1 MPFLEEIFMN
11 RDEILNLILE
21 LLTDENIKEVNKII
35 FSDTKTYESKKII
48 ARPIS
53 IKNKYFL
60 QLEKFR
66 DNKSFH
72 ENFDL
77 QSKKI
82 ENIFLDL
89 IDNFSQINIQKK
101 AKEILLAKSKNKF
114 KIKENIIAA
123 CQINH
128 EHNQKKNYIL
138 EEGSPIDF
146 LVELGIMSEEGRV
159 LKNSYKKFRQINKY
173 LEFIKDVMDELKL
186 NAKQEI
192 KILYFGCGKSY
203 LSFALY
209 YYLKNIL
216 HYEKLQLVGLD

>member
-11 RDEILNLILE
+11 RDEILNLMLE
-21 LLTDENIKEVNKII
+21 LLTDENIKEVNKIT

-101 AKEILLAKSKNKF
+101 L
-114 KIKENIIAA
+114 
-123 CQINH
+123 
-128 EHNQKKNYIL
+128 
-138 EEGSPIDF
+138 
-146 LVELGIMSEEGRV
+146 
-159 LKNSYKKFRQINKY
+159 KKF
-173 LEFIKDVMDELKL
+173 
-186 NAKQEI
+186 
-192 KILYFGCGKSY
+192 C
-203 LSFALY
+203 
-209 YYLKNIL
+209 
-216 HYEKLQLVGLD
+216 